1 MITHFDLDI
10 SEADQV
16 TNHGESRIKHC
27 IKYDLPGACR
37 LVTVQNEG
45 VIYILFVGDH
55 VSVDRWLDRHEGLT
69 LSCDVETMRVKVV
82 HVVRRSHALWPYN
95 RHGA

>member
-27 IKYDLPGACR
+27 IKHDLPGACR

-55 VSVDRWLDRHEGLT
+55 ESLT
-69 LSCDVETMRVKVV
+69 VGSTGMK
-82 HVVRRSHALWPYN
+82 
-95 RHGA
+95 G